1 VSKPLLLRPRSR
13 LRIGLGVALSCI
25 GLVAC
30 GGGERQDENEPEGTF
45 PVSIVKAEFP
55 NRQRLAQTSDLVLSI
70 RNQGSETIP
79 DLAITI
85 NTFRQ
90 GEEEASAEAATEPGE
105 EPSAFGEEE
114 EDPSAGT
121 AEPSA
126 ESTQQ
131 GGGEAGAEPAPSA
144 NGSFSVRSE
153 QEGLAIP
160 SRPVWIL
167 EQNYPKLVGETASAG
182 AEAAQTNTYSFGE
195 LDPGETREM
204 IWKLTPVESGSYV
217 IDYRVA
223 AGLQG
228 KAVAE
233 NADGGAPE
241 GRFVVVISDV
251 PPQTRVTGSGEVVP
265 IKPSDIIGKA
275 GSKQQK
281 QEVGQ

>member
-1 VSKPLLLRPRSR
+1 M
-13 LRIGLGVALSCI
+13 
-25 GLVAC
+25 
-30 GGGERQDENEPEGTF
+30 DEPEGTF

-55 NRQRLAQTSDLVLSI
+55 NRQRLAQTSNLVLSV
-70 RNQGSETIP
+70 RNAGNETIP

-90 GEEEASAEAATEPGE
+90 GEQEASAEAATEPGE
-105 EPSAFGEEE
+105 EPSAVGAD
-114 EDPSAGT
+114 EDDASVGT
-121 AEPSA
+121 AEPSS
-126 ESTQQ
+126 ESTGQ
-131 GGGEAGAEPAPSA
+131 GGGEAGAQPTPSA

-167 EQNYPKLVGETASAG
+167 EENYPKLAGETRSAG

-204 IWKLTPVESGSYV
+204 VWKLTAVESGNYV
-217 IDYRVA
+217 TEYRVA

-228 KAVAE
+228 KALAE
-233 NADGGAPE
+233 NADGGPPE
-241 GRFVVVISDV
+241 GQFVVVISDV
-251 PPQTRVTGSGEVVP
+251 PPQTRVTGSGKVVP

-275 GSKQQK
+275 GSKKQK

>member
-1 VSKPLLLRPRSR
+1 M
-13 LRIGLGVALSCI
+13 A
-25 GLVAC
+25 LVAC
-30 GGGERQDENEPEGTF
+30 GGGGERQDVDEPEGTF

-55 NRQRLAQTSDLVLSI
+55 NRQRLAQTSQLVLSV
-70 RNQGSETIP
+70 RSEGEETIP

-90 GEEEASAEAATEPGE
+90 GEEDASADEATEPGE
-105 EPSAFGEEE
+105 KPSAFGEEE
-114 EDPSAGT
+114 SDPSAQQV
-121 AEPSA
+121 EPGEESA
-126 ESTQQ
+126 EQ
-131 GGGEAGAEPAPSA
+131 GAGESGAQPAPSA

-167 EQNYPKLVGETASAG
+167 EQNYPKLAGETASAG

-195 LDPGETREM
+195 LEPGETREM
-204 IWKLTPVESGSYV
+204 IWKLTAVQAGTYV

-233 NADGGAPE
+233 NADGGEPE

-251 PPQTRVTGSGEVVP
+251 PPQTRVTASGEVVP
-265 IKPSDIIGKA
+265 IKPSDIIGQA

-281 QEVGQ
+281 QELGQ